1 MLACSLADQQPRPDS
16 RGACRPTFGAANLA
30 SEMAC
35 QHARWRFL
43 VWKVLCTDVSVLSL
57 KGGSMMYGTMPWYHD
72 GDRTC
77 DCTTPHGAYLWCAS
91 LLPTY
96 QAPAGNPMLPFHTE
110 SHIHNG
116 LQT

>member
-16 RGACRPTFGAANLA
+16 RGACRPTFGAAKLA

-57 KGGSMMYGTMPWYHD
+57 KGGSMMYGTMVTAH
-72 GDRTC
+72 
-77 DCTTPHGAYLWCAS
+77 L
-91 LLPTY
+91 
-96 QAPAGNPMLPFHTE
+96 
-110 SHIHNG
+110 
-116 LQT
+116 